1 MPTATRRQA
10 RETGRNSMTSK
21 LQQKL
26 SVPFS
31 TSGPTSR
38 PHPSTGPGAHTA
50 RRHPKHLEHYAAVFT
65 PEANC
70 HEDTLHFYMLNC
82 ETLPYPPWSTRAMLG
97 GGGAL
102 TKTQTQSQHGNEMS
116 FRFPALF
123 STKYQIPLT
132 FVTSNNHD
140 ARHI

>member
-70 HEDTLHFYMLNC
+70 HEDTLYFYMLNC

-97 GGGAL
+97 GRGGHWQRHRHNHNTVMKCL
-102 TKTQTQSQHGNEMS
+102 SDSLHCSLQ
-116 FRFPALF
+116 
-123 STKYQIPLT
+123 STKYL
-132 FVTSNNHD
+132 
-140 ARHI
+140 